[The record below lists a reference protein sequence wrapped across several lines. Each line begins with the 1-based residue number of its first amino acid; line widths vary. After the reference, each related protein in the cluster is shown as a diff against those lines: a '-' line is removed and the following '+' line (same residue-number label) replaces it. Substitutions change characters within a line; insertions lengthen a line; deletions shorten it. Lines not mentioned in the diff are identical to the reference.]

1 MLPKKGKKLPA
12 WEGALAGRQAYAEIV
27 AELLRKEHGDS
38 HRAAK
43 QIMRMTGASERTV
56 KHWLSSN
63 HGPDNVFLLRLIA
76 TSPVIRAFVL
86 GVMEMDVAGR
96 QWGEPMR
103 SHYRSGALGER
114 STIAGAGQFAGND
127 PINDPERD
135 PINDPITEPLNPRQR
150 WFYERVAGGIQ
161 STAHDLASHWGVS
174 SKTARRDI
182 AVLRAAGLMH
192 FCGARRNGR
201 YMKSRLLP

>member
-1 MLPKKGKKLPA
+1 MLPKKGKKLPP
-12 WEGALAGRQAYAEIV
+12 WKGALEGRQAYAEII

-56 KHWLSSN
+56 KHWLSAN

-96 QWGEPMR
+96 QWGEPAR
-103 SHYRSGALGER
+103 SDYHAGTPGER
-114 STIAGAGQFAGND
+114 SAIAGAGQFARND

-135 PINDPITEPLNPRQR
+135 RINDPITEPLNQRQR
-150 WFYERVAGGIQ
+150 WFYERVASGIH
-161 STAHDLASHWGVS
+161 STALDLVKHWDVS
-174 SKTARRDI
+174 PKTARRDI
-182 AVLRAAGLMH
+182 AGLRSAGLLH
-192 FCGARRNGR
+192 FSGARRNGR
-201 YMKSRLLP
+201 YRMV